1 MPRKQSDDFT
11 IRLVVGQMVTI
22 DKVVK
27 VVKVVKMVT
36 IDMDAMDQTHR
47 LHPTL
52 GQGR

>member
-1 MPRKQSDDFT
+1 MVK
-11 IRLVVGQMVTI
+11 VVTVVKMVKMVTI
-22 DKVVK
+22 DMVVK
-27 VVKVVKMVT
+27 VIKMVT

>member
-27 VVKVVKMVT
+27 VVEVVKVVKVVKVV
-36 IDMDAMDQTHR
+36 
-47 LHPTL
+47 
-52 GQGR
+52 

>member
-1 MPRKQSDDFT
+1 
-11 IRLVVGQMVTI
+11 MVTI
-22 DKVVK
+22 DK

>member
-1 MPRKQSDDFT
+1 
-11 IRLVVGQMVTI
+11 MVTI

-36 IDMDAMDQTHR
+36 IDMVVKVVNVVKMVIIDMDAMDQTHR